1 MKIIVVIPAK
11 NRENTIE
18 RAINSVFLQKGYFN
32 IEIIVVDDA
41 STDDTV
47 LKVHE
52 LMQKHSDIFL
62 IQNKQSVGGAAARNI
77 GAKQAVGDYI
87 AFLDSDDEWL
97 ENHLQKKIEL
107 IKTSN
112 AEGAF
117 GAFNIVRGTKLR
129 VLNFAQFKNM
139 DMAAYIF
146 EKGGDARTS
155 TFVFQKDAFMQV
167 MFDDDL
173 GKHQDWDLAIRFDKK
188 FKMVF
193 DDQRNVNMYVDGGNR
208 MSNKN
213 NYNASEYFLN
223 KHKEGLS
230 NQALYNFKLNI
241 CFNAFR
247 TEGNSNNFKKGMNDL
262 KALGMKSD
270 VVHRKKY
277 KLLSN
282 PFYRV
287 LLPLAFYLRRN
298 FQ

>member
-1 MKIIVVIPAK
+1 MKVTVIIPAK

-18 RAINSVFLQKGYFN
+18 RAINSVLLQKGDWD
-32 IEIIVVDDA
+32 IELIVIDDA
-41 STDDTV
+41 STDHTI
-47 LKVHE
+47 LKVKE
-52 LMQKHSDIFL
+52 LIQQHSEISL

-77 GAKQAVGDYI
+77 GARQATGDYI

-107 IKTSN
+107 IKVSN
-112 AEGAF
+112 AAGAF
-117 GAFNIVRGTKLR
+117 GAFNIVRGTQLKT
-129 VLNFAQFKNM
+129 LNFAVFQNM
-139 DMAAYIF
+139 DMASYIF

-167 MFDDDL
+167 MFDEDL

-213 NYNASEYFLN
+213 NYSASDYFLS
-223 KHKEGLS
+223 KHKTDLS

-247 TEGNSNNFKKGMNDL
+247 TEGNSNNFKQ
-262 KALGMKSD
+262 GMKDLRVLETQPD
-270 VVHRKKY
+270 VVRRKKH

-282 PFYRV
+282 PFYRA